1 MLVCFV
7 IFFILIHQKR
17 MFENK
22 SLLKEKENAHQKRLV
37 NATIEVAELERK
49 KIASNMH
56 DDVGTT
62 LNVIN
67 LHLSRISRHVDD
79 PQLVKQLIDESR
91 DMLNTSIE
99 TIRGIAKDLMP
110 SVLIRLGYENGINE
124 LCRQLNES
132 KAYHVK
138 FSPSNANLNLSKNAE
153 LQLYRIVQEVI
164 NNLIKHAKPKEIFI
178 DVYLT
183 NDSYI
188 TKITHDGIG
197 ISSNM
202 INSLAVEQKG
212 VGLRSIESRAQMIN
226 ATVQYIIKSKT
237 ESIINIDVPKDEI
250 TY

>member
-1 MLVCFV
+1 MNTLSLIIIGTLTILMLVCFV

-67 LHLSRISRHVDD
+67 LHLSRISRHVDN
-79 PQLVKQLIDESR
+79 PELVKQLLDESR
-91 DMLNTSIE
+91 EMLNTSIE

-110 SVLIRLGYENGINE
+110 PVLIRLGYENGINE

-132 KAYHVK
+132 KVYTVK
-138 FSPSNANLNLSKNAE
+138 FSPSNAQLNLSKNAE

-164 NNLIKHAKPKEIFI
+164 NNLIKHAKPREILI
-178 DVYLT
+178 DVNLT

-202 INSLAVEQKG
+202 INSLAVEKK
-212 VGLRSIESRAQMIN
+212 A
-226 ATVQYIIKSKT
+226 
-237 ESIINIDVPKDEI
+237 
-250 TY
+250 